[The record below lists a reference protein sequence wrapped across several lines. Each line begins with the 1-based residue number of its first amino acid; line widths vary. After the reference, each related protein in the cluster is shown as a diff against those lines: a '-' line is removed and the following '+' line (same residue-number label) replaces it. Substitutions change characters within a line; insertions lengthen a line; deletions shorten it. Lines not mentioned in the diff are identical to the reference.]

1 MKEYAT
7 YFQDE
12 GKWKECEFLTG
23 EKMAKRATELLRENK
38 RLNNRIDK
46 AIEYIKNN
54 ADEIFDCTKEEYNT
68 MCEKNMKMSLKITR
82 LNNIINELE
91 KDNKTLIEA
100 LESNDTNMTSN
111 QQEIFDKYYLKD
123 KNNGN

>member
-1 MKEYAT
+1 MVKEK
-7 YFQDE
+7 D
-12 GKWKECEFLTG
+12 
-23 EKMAKRATELLRENK
+23 
-38 RLNNRIDK
+38 
-46 AIEYIKNN
+46 
-54 ADEIFDCTKEEYNT
+54 
-68 MCEKNMKMSLKITR
+68 
-82 LNNIINELE
+82 NIINELE